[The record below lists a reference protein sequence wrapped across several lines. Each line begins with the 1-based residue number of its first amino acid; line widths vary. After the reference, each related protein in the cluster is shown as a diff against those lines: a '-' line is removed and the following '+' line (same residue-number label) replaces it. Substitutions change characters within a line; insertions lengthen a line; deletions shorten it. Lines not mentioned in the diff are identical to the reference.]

1 MIIQS
6 LFDLD
11 YYKLTMGQ
19 LAFLSFPNIDVQY
32 AFKNRKP
39 NVRLA
44 DLIPVDRLKLEID
57 NVKKLTVSRKQIDFI
72 KSQGIFKPEYCD
84 YLYKINRDIP
94 ISDVDVT
101 VIDGQFNITT
111 TGKWPVA
118 ILWETII
125 LSIVNELYYEYK
137 YPDFSYTIG
146 LERLAN
152 KIKILKKHP
161 QIKFTDFGTRRRAS
175 RSWQSLVVNKL
186 RQSLPTQFLG
196 TSNVQLAMDY
206 NIKPIGT
213 FAHEMPMVASG
224 IWYDTDNELKMSHD
238 RILGNWFD
246 LYGVD
251 LSIALTDTF
260 GTKFFFNDFINR
272 APSWNGLRHDS
283 GDPFIFG
290 EKVIEYYKSLGIN
303 TKTKTIVFSDGLDL
317 DKIIA
322 LELAF
327 GDRINVVFGWG
338 TTLTNDIGFETLSIV
353 MKAMFANGN
362 ELVKLSDNLNKAT
375 GSEAVKSRYI
385 RVFEYENLNKEEC
398 VV

>member
-152 KIKILKKHP
+152 KIKILKKTS
-161 QIKFTDFGTRRRAS
+161 TD
-175 RSWQSLVVNKL
+175 
-186 RQSLPTQFLG
+186 
-196 TSNVQLAMDY
+196 
-206 NIKPIGT
+206 
-213 FAHEMPMVASG
+213 
-224 IWYDTDNELKMSHD
+224 
-238 RILGNWFD
+238 
-246 LYGVD
+246 
-251 LSIALTDTF
+251 
-260 GTKFFFNDFINR
+260 
-272 APSWNGLRHDS
+272 
-283 GDPFIFG
+283 
-290 EKVIEYYKSLGIN
+290 
-303 TKTKTIVFSDGLDL
+303 
-317 DKIIA
+317 
-322 LELAF
+322 
-327 GDRINVVFGWG
+327 
-338 TTLTNDIGFETLSIV
+338 
-353 MKAMFANGN
+353 
-362 ELVKLSDNLNKAT
+362 
-375 GSEAVKSRYI
+375 
-385 RVFEYENLNKEEC
+385 
-398 VV
+398 